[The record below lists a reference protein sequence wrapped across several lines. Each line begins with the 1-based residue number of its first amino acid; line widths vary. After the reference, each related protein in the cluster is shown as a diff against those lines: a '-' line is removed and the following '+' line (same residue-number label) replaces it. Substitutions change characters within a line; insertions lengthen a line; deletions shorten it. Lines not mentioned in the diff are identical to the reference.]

1 MDSSCSNIFCLIFC
15 PTCLDKLRQKDLE
28 QAILLEEKIR
38 LMFEMVQNPNDNALQ
53 DTNVENFIVN
63 FGFYKDLITDD
74 CDTVE
79 IWKRVVFTIQEIIQ
93 LASNLYSA
101 ATGLP
106 LSRSFSSVGEKQS
119 DLFISPML
127 PKRAETFGG
136 FDERR
141 SKQLQQQQHHHQQSS
156 NLPWRDA
163 VLSTLPVAV
172 TSQREGKRD
181 SMTSDF
187 ESTTSSSTLSPHRS
201 SLAGHTDNVSIKDH
215 NLAALQVSDHLHTLL
230 CIISQQMTTIQS
242 LQQQLGQF
250 REHSSKGMYRHNDQL
265 EELRNLQDKLQEE
278 KKNWVR
284 ERETQERD
292 LEDKRQQLKKVQEQI
307 KSEQDDIK
315 QQREQL
321 YRKMEILSN
330 QGLLLSPSVALP
342 IPIQQQVDSDARDG
356 HAEDSPEVQAAND
369 RRKEKWRTSS
379 GEFQI
384 H

>member
-1 MDSSCSNIFCLIFC
+1 
-15 PTCLDKLRQKDLE
+15 
-28 QAILLEEKIR
+28 
-38 LMFEMVQNPNDNALQ
+38 MFDMSQNPSG
-53 DTNVENFIVN
+53 TTSPESNVESFIAN
-63 FGFYKDLITDD
+63 FGFYKDLVTDE

-119 DLFISPML
+119 DLYISPTL

-141 SKQLQQQQHHHQQSS
+141 SKQLQQQLHHHNPSN

-172 TSQREGKRD
+172 LPNREGKRD

-187 ESTTSSSTLSPHRS
+187 ESTTSSSTLSPHNSHRS
-201 SLAGHTDNVSIKDH
+201 PTNHLNNDNVSIKDH
-215 NLAALQVSDHLHTLL
+215 NYAALQVSDHLHTLL

-250 REHSSKGMYRHNDQL
+250 RDHSSKSTYRHNDQL

-278 KKNWVR
+278 KTNWMR
-284 ERETQERD
+284 ERELQERD
-292 LEDKRQQLKKVQEQI
+292 LEEKRQQLKKMQDQM

-321 YRKMEILSN
+321 YRKMEILSS
-330 QGLLLSPSVALP
+330 QGLLLSPSVSFLR
-342 IPIQQQVDSDARDG
+342 IP
-356 HAEDSPEVQAAND
+356 
-369 RRKEKWRTSS
+369 
-379 GEFQI
+379 GE
-384 H
+384 